1 MIKIT
6 TKKLLSE
13 ITLFL
18 IDQLE
23 KDEVSIDRIKE
34 VSRQILAVFPDENC
48 DQDEFPAEVLSQLVE
63 IPEIK
68 TFFQQKKW

>member
-23 KDEVSIDRIKE
+23 KNEISIGRVKKI
-34 VSRQILAVFPDENC
+34 SRQILAVFPDEKC
-48 DQDEFPAEVLSQLVE
+48 DKDEFPVEVLSQLIE
-63 IPEIK
+63 IPEID